1 MANTLGIAEFM
12 ALVPDEEA
20 AVKYFESK
28 RWPDGPHCPR
38 CESRNVRR
46 CRGIKPMPL
55 YCRGCGKHFSVRIG
69 TPMQRSKLPIR
80 TWLLATYLI
89 TSSRKGISS
98 IQLGRQLGVTQ
109 RTAWF
114 LNHRIREAFAEQ
126 EGMLSGTVEIDETY
140 IGGKE
145 RNKHWDKK
153 LKAGRGPTGKIPVI
167 GLRARSRQVRAFPAQ
182 GADAAAVRKIVE
194 KNICPGSTIYTD
206 GALAYQGIEGYDHDS
221 VNHSR
226 KEYVRGLVSTNGIE
240 SVWAVLKR
248 AYMGTYHHVSKKH
261 LHRYCNEICERLNTG
276 HDTLRLVDRIIDG
289 MIGRC
294 LTYKT
299 LTKG

>member
-28 RWPDGPHCPR
+28 RWTDGPQCPR
-38 CESRNVRR
+38 CESKDVRR
-46 CRGIKPMPL
+46 CQGIKPMPL

-69 TPMQRSKLPIR
+69 TPMEGSKLPVR

-89 TSSRKGISS
+89 TSSRKGVSS

-114 LNHRIREAFAEQ
+114 LNHRIREAFEER

-145 RNKHWDKK
+145 RNKHESQK
-153 LKAGRGPTGKIPVI
+153 LKAGWNGRQGTRGGH
-167 GLRARSRQVRAFPAQ
+167 Q
-182 GADAAAVRKIVE
+182 GSEFEPHHGQAGRE
-194 KNICPGSTIYTD
+194 SE
-206 GALAYQGIEGYDHDS
+206 QGHG
-221 VNHSR
+221 
-226 KEYVRGLVSTNGIE
+226 
-240 SVWAVLKR
+240 
-248 AYMGTYHHVSKKH
+248 
-261 LHRYCNEICERLNTG
+261 
-276 HDTLRLVDRIIDG
+276 
-289 MIGRC
+289 
-294 LTYKT
+294 
-299 LTKG
+299 